1 MIKDIEPFISLVIP
15 EAVLGDN
22 RLTFL
27 ERVLL
32 IEIVSLCK
40 KMDIVGL
47 LTDIL
52 WINLIVLSLQY
63 QRV

>member
-1 MIKDIEPFISLVIP
+1 MKKDIEPFISLVIS
-15 EAVLGDN
+15 ETVLGDN

-32 IEIVSLCK
+32 IEIVGPL
-40 KMDIVGL
+40 I
-47 LTDIL
+47 DIL

-63 QRV
+63 QKV

>member
-1 MIKDIEPFISLVIP
+1 MKKDIEPFISLVIP
-15 EAVLGDN
+15 KAVLGDN

-40 KMDIVGL
+40 KNG
-47 LTDIL
+47 
-52 WINLIVLSLQY
+52 Y
-63 QRV
+63 C

>member
-1 MIKDIEPFISLVIP
+1 MKKEIEPFISLVIP

-40 KMDIVGL
+40 KNG
-47 LTDIL
+47 
-52 WINLIVLSLQY
+52 Y
-63 QRV
+63 C

>member
-1 MIKDIEPFISLVIP
+1 MKKDIEPFISLVIP
-15 EAVLGDN
+15 GSVLGDN

-52 WINLIVLSLQY
+52 WINLIAQSLQY
-63 QRV
+63 QKV